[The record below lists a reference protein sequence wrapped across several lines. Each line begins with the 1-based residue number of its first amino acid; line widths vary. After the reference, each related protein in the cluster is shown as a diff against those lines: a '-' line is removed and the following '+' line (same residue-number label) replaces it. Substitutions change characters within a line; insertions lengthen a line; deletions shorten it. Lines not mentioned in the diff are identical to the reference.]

1 MKRYPLIELMAAR
14 GRKIA
19 LGIASLI
26 VFLAIA
32 RAAFDHDVNALA
44 WSLLGA
50 AVGYVGLRLLA
61 ELIEVIADTLLPR

>member
-19 LGIASLI
+19 LGIALLI
-26 VFLAIA
+26 AFVAIV
-32 RAAFDHDVNALA
+32 RVAFDRDVVALA
-44 WSLLGA
+44 WTLFGA
-50 AVGYVGLRLLA
+50 ALCYIGVRLLA